1 VLARADEPLVYA
13 QLPWEVNGFTAM
25 VVYSEGVKPEG
36 NDTFTVYA
44 GGGDRVVEAFRLQVV
59 Y

>member
-1 VLARADEPLVYA
+1 MVYA
-13 QLPWEVNGFTAM
+13 QLPWEVVGFTPM
-25 VVYSEGVKPEG
+25 VVYTEGIKPEG

-44 GGGDRVVEAFRLQVV
+44 GAGDRVVEAFRLHVS